1 MWWILV
7 GALLYLVFQKKIR
20 KWLRFN
26 QEFVE
31 KWKDN
36 PEIMK
41 AYNELKVAFDAAG
54 LDRKWSVGEI
64 ILVLGLAI
72 RLFSLVK
79 KYEEEEDK

>member
-1 MWWILV
+1 MWWFLV
-7 GALLYLVFQKKIR
+7 GALLYLLFQKKIR

-36 PEIMK
+36 PEIMN
-41 AYNELKVAFDAAG
+41 AYDELKVAFDAAG

-79 KYEEEEDK
+79 KYEEEEE